1 MEYLVKGLLVLAGSL
16 LSGRLGSWHYEN
28 VTAFFGWMAAVAG
41 FLWMGF
47 HIASAFFPS
56 ATETSKTLFSIMAFG
71 MYTALIRDWVKVLKP
86 SFDRFIEN
94 LGRQDSN

>member
-1 MEYLVKGLLVLAGSL
+1 MIAGEL

-28 VTAFFGWMAAVAG
+28 VTAFFGWMAATAG
-41 FLWMGF
+41 FLWIGF
-47 HIASAFFPS
+47 HVASAFFPS
-56 ATETSKTLFSIMAFG
+56 ALDTSKMFFSVMVFG

-94 LGRQDSN
+94 SGRQISN